1 METYQILGLI
11 GSMLLVIAIVTPLFL
26 YPRYTSG
33 MMFGGMMGFGMMPGM
48 AFFLVIPFVLGV
60 VGSLIS
66 DETAAGILLIL
77 ASVFSLIAGFI
88 GIISFVLLLMSGILA
103 LRQRI

>member
-11 GSMLLVIAIVTPLFL
+11 GSMLLVMAIVTPLFF
-26 YPRYTSG
+26 YPRYAPA

-48 AFFLVIPFVLGV
+48 AFFLVIPFALGV

-66 DETAAGILLIL
+66 DETRYAKR
-77 ASVFSLIAGFI
+77 V
-88 GIISFVLLLMSGILA
+88 SFLSA
-103 LRQRI
+103 LSIKKG